1 MVLTL
6 LSPLLEDHQSLKL
19 VGEQASLLGM
29 VHSDI
34 INNYM
39 RSFNSLNDTQSVKIL
54 YKGLHSI
61 SELTLNTSQ
70 ALAILLLE
78 THKARSKS

>member
-1 MVLTL
+1 MSVLLSWTVKRAQEEYKSVRFVVMVLTL

-19 VGEQASLLGM
+19 VWEQASFMGM

-54 YKGLHSI
+54 YIVFH
-61 SELTLNTSQ
+61 N
-70 ALAILLLE
+70 
-78 THKARSKS
+78 